1 MDSAVASHGMEP
13 MSIDL
18 DSLQDTLDEW
28 AYDEVTPALLQHRLQ
43 ILNQRGLDRLPLPGQ
58 GQTLE
63 RWRAL
68 AQVAHHA
75 LGLVKLYEGHTDALA
90 ILSELDGY
98 APPESLWGVW
108 AAEPPD
114 ARLLVRYSADG
125 MVTLHG
131 RKSWCSG
138 ASLVSHALV
147 TAWMDDHPMLVAVEM
162 KQPGVEVTQDG
173 WRAIGMQ
180 HTGSV
185 DVLFDGAA
193 GVLVGAPGR
202 YLHRPGFWHGGGGI
216 AACWYGSA
224 TALADTLRAH
234 CKRHREPHALAHLGH
249 VDAALLGAATALR
262 QAAEWLDLN
271 PEADARYPVCQ
282 LRALVEQCAEIVI
295 RHTGRAF
302 GAAPLCRDAYC
313 ARHMADLPVYLR
325 QSHAERDL
333 AVLGD
338 LNLLEGAPWQL

>member
-58 GQTLE
+58 GQTLD

-68 AQVAHHA
+68 AQVAHHD

-90 ILSELDGY
+90 ILSELEGY

-125 MVTLHG
+125 VVTLHG

-138 ASLVSHALV
+138 AS
-147 TAWMDDHPMLVAVEM
+147 DR
-162 KQPGVEVTQDG
+162 K
-173 WRAIGMQ
+173 
-180 HTGSV
+180 SV
-185 DVLFDGAA
+185 V
-193 GVLVGAPGR
+193 
-202 YLHRPGFWHGGGGI
+202 
-216 AACWYGSA
+216 
-224 TALADTLRAH
+224 
-234 CKRHREPHALAHLGH
+234 
-249 VDAALLGAATALR
+249 
-262 QAAEWLDLN
+262 
-271 PEADARYPVCQ
+271 
-282 LRALVEQCAEIVI
+282 
-295 RHTGRAF
+295 
-302 GAAPLCRDAYC
+302 
-313 ARHMADLPVYLR
+313 
-325 QSHAERDL
+325 
-333 AVLGD
+333 
-338 LNLLEGAPWQL
+338 